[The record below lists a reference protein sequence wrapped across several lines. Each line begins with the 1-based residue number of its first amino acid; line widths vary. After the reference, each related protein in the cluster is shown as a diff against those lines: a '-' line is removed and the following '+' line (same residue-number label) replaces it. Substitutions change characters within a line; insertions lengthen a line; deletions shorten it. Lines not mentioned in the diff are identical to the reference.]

1 MPKLKKDDMTHDE
14 IVGAEALPEELVN
27 ETEKQSE
34 KPETGDSVKRTG
46 SLKDAWKQVENIG
59 QVVGEA
65 LQSRSN
71 VVMVRINDDALHHLD
86 MLVEADIT
94 KSRSESAAYLI
105 SEGIRANQELFGKI
119 SEITDQIE
127 TLRDQLR
134 QTIQDHE
141 VE

>member
-1 MPKLKKDDMTHDE
+1 VAKTKEDE
-14 IVGAEALPEELVN
+14 ILEEIDEVEGLPEDVEEEALK
-27 ETEKQSE
+27 TESE
-34 KPETGDSVKRTG
+34 DSVKRTG

-86 MLVEADIT
+86 MLVEAEVT

-105 SEGIRANQELFGKI
+105 SEGIRANAELFGKI

-127 TLRDQLR
+127 TLRVQLR

>member
-1 MPKLKKDDMTHDE
+1 MTNENE
-14 IVGAEALPEELVN
+14 IAEESEELPVDV
-27 ETEKQSE
+27 EQEHDKKE
-34 KPETGDSVKRTG
+34 ADEGGKRTG

-71 VVMVRINDDALHHLD
+71 VVMVRVNDEALRHLD
-86 MLVEADIT
+86 MLVEAEVT

-105 SEGIRANQELFGKI
+105 SEGIRANGELFGKI

-127 TLRDQLR
+127 TLRVQLR

-141 VE
+141 IE

>member
-1 MPKLKKDDMTHDE
+1 MAKTKENEIREEIPEVEKLPVEGEGEDLKT
-14 IVGAEALPEELVN
+14 
-27 ETEKQSE
+27 ETEE
-34 KPETGDSVKRTG
+34 GAKRTG

-86 MLVEADIT
+86 MLVEAEVT

-105 SEGIRANQELFGKI
+105 SEGVRANEELFGKI
-119 SEITDQIE
+119 GEITDQIE
-127 TLRDQLR
+127 TLRVQLR
-134 QTIQDHE
+134 QTIQEHE

>member
-1 MPKLKKDDMTHDE
+1 MLKAKLWKTE
-14 IVGAEALPEELVN
+14 AEE
-27 ETEKQSE
+27 
-34 KPETGDSVKRTG
+34 GVKRPG

-86 MLVEADIT
+86 MLVEAEVT

-105 SEGIRANQELFGKI
+105 SEGIRANDELFGKI
-119 SEITDQIE
+119 GEITDQIE
-127 TLRDQLR
+127 TLRVQLR
-134 QTIQDHE
+134 KTIQEHE
-141 VE
+141 SE

>member
-1 MPKLKKDDMTHDE
+1 MAKDKDKDE
-14 IVGAEALPEELVN
+14 VLEEEVDLEELPIDVEDESATN
-27 ETEKQSE
+27 ETAEEKA
-34 KPETGDSVKRTG
+34 TRTG

-86 MLVEADIT
+86 MLMEAEVT
-94 KSRSESAAYLI
+94 KSRSESAAFLI
-105 SEGIRANQELFGKI
+105 SEGIRANDKLFGKI
-119 SEITDQIE
+119 GEITDQIE
-127 TLRDQLR
+127 TLRAQLR
-134 QTIQDHE
+134 QTIQEHA

>member
-1 MPKLKKDDMTHDE
+1 MISANENEMAEELEELPVDVEQEHDKKDADE
-14 IVGAEALPEELVN
+14 G
-27 ETEKQSE
+27 
-34 KPETGDSVKRTG
+34 VKRTG

-65 LQSRSN
+65 MQSRSN
-71 VVMVRINDDALHHLD
+71 VVMVRVNDEALRHLD
-86 MLVEADIT
+86 MLVEAEVT

-105 SEGIRANQELFGKI
+105 SEGIRANGELFGKI

-127 TLRDQLR
+127 TLRVQLR

-141 VE
+141 IE

>member
-1 MPKLKKDDMTHDE
+1 MAKTEKNEKLEEVVEAEELPVDVEGEDLN
-14 IVGAEALPEELVN
+14 AEAEE
-27 ETEKQSE
+27 
-34 KPETGDSVKRTG
+34 GAKRTG

-86 MLVEADIT
+86 MLVEAEVT

-105 SEGIRANQELFGKI
+105 SEGIRANEELFGKI

-127 TLRDQLR
+127 TLRVQLR
-134 QTIQDHE
+134 QTIQEHE

>member
-1 MPKLKKDDMTHDE
+1 MKTKESKM
-14 IVGAEALPEELVN
+14 AEEDVALEELPADIDGEPV
-27 ETEKQSE
+27 EK
-34 KPETGDSVKRTG
+34 KNDDAMKRTG

-71 VVMVRINDDALHHLD
+71 VVMVRINDEALRHLD
-86 MLVEADIT
+86 MLVEAEVT

-105 SEGIRANQELFGKI
+105 SEGIRANGELFGKI
-119 SEITDQIE
+119 GEITDQIE
-127 TLRDQLR
+127 TLRVQLR
-134 QTIQDHE
+134 KTIQDHE